1 MWEYDGKSKPAS
13 EWPGLFKIFLEK
25 GRYAIKTFFWFL
37 CPEVADFTA
46 SSYKFYGKEMRN

>member
-1 MWEYDGKSKPAS
+1 MWEYDRKSKAAS